1 MTTAVRLEYAEVAKV
16 FAAVGRGVP
25 VTAVEDVSLT
35 VADGEVVSLI
45 GPSGCGKSTLL
56 SLGAGLDLP
65 TGGEVLV
72 DGERVTE
79 PNDHVAFMLQKDL
92 LLPWRTIR
100 ANVELGLEIRRTS
113 ADERRERS
121 QALLR
126 QCRIAD
132 FADSY
137 PHQLSGGMRQ
147 RAALARTLAVD
158 PNVLLLDE
166 PFSALDAQTKMV
178 LQQDLAESLA
188 ANRKTALFITHDLAE
203 AIALSDR
210 VLVMSRR
217 PGRIV
222 EELVVDLPDRD
233 APIARRQHPRA
244 GSYVTHLMGS
254 LDIRHLE
261 LEAS

>member
-1 MTTAVRLEYAEVAKV
+1 
-16 FAAVGRGVP
+16 
-25 VTAVEDVSLT
+25 
-35 VADGEVVSLI
+35 
-45 GPSGCGKSTLL
+45 
-56 SLGAGLDLP
+56 
-65 TGGEVLV
+65 
-72 DGERVTE
+72 
-79 PNDHVAFMLQKDL
+79 MLQKDL

-100 ANVELGLEIRRTS
+100 TNVELGLEIRGIPVE
-113 ADERRERS
+113 ERREHS

-132 FADSY
+132 FAESY

-178 LQQDLAESLA
+178 LQQDLAERLA
-188 ANRKTALFITHDLAE
+188 AHGKTALFITHDLSE

-233 APIARRQHPRA
+233 SPIARRQHPRA
-244 GSYVTHLMGS
+244 GGYVGHLMGS

-261 LEAS
+261 LEAV